1 MAGGDKTRRPSAGR
15 KPVPVAGFEAPE
27 PPAFAADARF
37 SKRKLNVPV
46 PIYPDAPRAA
56 VGALVMRDGKLL
68 VVERGK
74 PPAEGVWALP
84 GGSVEL
90 GETLGEAA
98 EREVLEETGV
108 VVRAGAV
115 VHAFDA
121 VVRDDDG
128 RVRFHYVI
136 VDLACDYV
144 SGEAVAGCDARSAR
158 FVSREEFALLRS
170 SRATVD
176 LLRRITSFLSA
187 PDDADA
193 VSTDSNDAS
202 D

>member
-1 MAGGDKTRRPSAGR
+1 MST
-15 KPVPVAGFEAPE
+15 E
-27 PPAFAADARF
+27 
-37 SKRKLNVPV
+37 
-46 PIYPDAPRAA
+46 YPDAPRVAI
-56 VGALVMRDGKLL
+56 GALVMRGGRIL

-90 GETLGEAA
+90 GETLAEAA

-108 VVRAGAV
+108 VVRAGNV

-128 RVRFHYVI
+128 RVRFHYAI
-136 VDLACDYV
+136 IDLECDYV
-144 SGEAVAGCDARSAR
+144 SGEPVAAGDARDAR
-158 FVSREEFALLRS
+158 FASREEFASLRS

-176 LLRRITSFLSA
+176 LLRRITRFF
-187 PDDADA
+187 DD
-193 VSTDSNDAS
+193 TNEPN
-202 D
+202 

>member
-1 MAGGDKTRRPSAGR
+1 MRKSGTDTDLGKSGTDTDFGKSVSVPDLAEDPQFPSG
-15 KPVPVAGFEAPE
+15 KI
-27 PPAFAADARF
+27 
-37 SKRKLNVPV
+37 NVPG

-56 VGALVMRDGKLL
+56 VGALVMREGRLL

-158 FVSREEFALLRS
+158 FVSREEFATLRS

-187 PDDADA
+187 PETTDAPDA
-193 VSTDSNDAS
+193 GSEDAS

>member
-1 MAGGDKTRRPSAGR
+1 MQKLATGTGPGTGR
-15 KPVPVAGFEAPE
+15 GQVQDRFGPVP
-27 PPAFAADARF
+27 DF
-37 SKRKLNVPV
+37 SV
-46 PIYPDAPRAA
+46 YPDRPRVA
-56 VGALVMRDGKLL
+56 VGALVLHEGRLL

-90 GETLGEAA
+90 GETLKQAA

-108 VVRAGAV
+108 AVRAGDIV
-115 VHAFDA
+115 YAFDA

-136 VDLACDYV
+136 VDLACEYV
-144 SGEAVAGCDARSAR
+144 SGEVVAGCDARDAR
-158 FVSREEFALLRS
+158 FVTREQFASLRS

-176 LLRRITSFLSA
+176 LLRRVTTFLAA
-187 PDDADA
+187 PQAK
-193 VSTDSNDAS
+193 S
-202 D
+202 